1 MSESGRSESL
11 PASSTAE
18 PPVDGLTDRLQSF
31 GIDSGLPP
39 EPELKLMAMI
49 LEDAITC
56 YLRYGNAKSEA
67 ARREYRSAARW
78 LFSRDRD
85 WIFSFEN
92 ICQHLGVD
100 PDFARQR
107 IRGGKLKSSLGRR
120 RNQPDPDQSKSSS
133 RASD

>member
-1 MSESGRSESL
+1 MSDSSPSQTLPIGSSGD
-11 PASSTAE
+11 PA
-18 PPVDGLTDRLQSF
+18 VDGLTDRPQPF
-31 GIDSGLPP
+31 GADMGLPP

-67 ARREYRSAARW
+67 GRREHRAAERW

-92 ICQHLGVD
+92 ICHHLGVD

-107 IRGGKLKSSLGRR
+107 IRDGRLKGSLGRR
-120 RNQPDPDQSKSSS
+120 R
-133 RASD
+133 RAGQDGEENFLSE

>member
-1 MSESGRSESL
+1 MSEARLTELSPVRSSDQ
-11 PASSTAE
+11 PAAE
-18 PPVDGLTDRLQSF
+18 GLAENLCSV
-31 GIDSGLPP
+31 GMEIGLPP

-56 YLRYGNAKSEA
+56 YLRYGSAKSEA
-67 ARREYRSAARW
+67 GRREHRAAERW

-92 ICQHLGVD
+92 ICHHLGVD

-107 IRGGKLKSSLGRR
+107 IRDGRLKSSLGRR
-120 RNQPDPDQSKSSS
+120 RQSNNEENDRVSE
-133 RASD
+133 